1 MTHRS
6 PSRTLGPLS
15 PRSARRHESHVE
27 TIRQLLATGDRS
39 RLAKK
44 LRRGVTLLVDS
55 GGRVVAPTIPVL
67 GRAEVSD
74 VLVSLMGPA
83 TGWTSTVVDVNGAP
97 AMVFRDGSRV
107 AAVLNL
113 RIQFRRIAGLWAVLN
128 PDKLRHWNTP

>member
-1 MTHRS
+1 
-6 PSRTLGPLS
+6 
-15 PRSARRHESHVE
+15 
-27 TIRQLLATGDRS
+27 
-39 RLAKK
+39 
-44 LRRGVTLLVDS
+44 
-55 GGRVVAPTIPVL
+55 VVAPTIPVL

-74 VLVSLMGPA
+74 ALVDLMGPA

-113 RIQFRRIAGLWAVLN
+113 RIQFRRVAVLWAVLN